1 LSPSRTHPTLPFVAL
16 FFLSLPPILNLFLS
30 LTSPAGKKERALFTS
45 TPQTPPSLPLPKAA
59 AQSSITK
66 PKLPRDDDRDVK
78 QFANLFAKWK
88 NNQTLEASFPTSGQY
103 SHVEDTSDIA
113 GSGQTMEQSYWLW

>member
-1 LSPSRTHPTLPFVAL
+1 
-16 FFLSLPPILNLFLS
+16 
-30 LTSPAGKKERALFTS
+30 
-45 TPQTPPSLPLPKAA
+45 
-59 AQSSITK
+59 
-66 PKLPRDDDRDVK
+66 VK

-113 GSGQTMEQSYWLW
+113 GSGQTMEQSYWL